1 MRTVYAFMAVVSLCS
16 SPFVRARQ
24 TEEETTS
31 VRQLVLEGVIVS
43 SDPSRSVALV
53 RRPGGSH
60 ARAVNVG
67 ETIYGFELLEVSDSA
82 ITVREG
88 KEILRL
94 TLSGE
99 WEVTP
104 APALARASSSQS
116 PSPSSH
122 QRVRRELQRS
132 LVEERLSEEMPRILT
147 HTGVT
152 PRVVEGEVRGFRIT
166 RLPGGTVLD
175 DAGIRTGDV
184 LLSINEISMNSAYAL
199 IDLYPRLQQEDEIRV
214 VLERAGEVVTLVYA
228 FN

>member
-1 MRTVYAFMAVVSLCS
+1 MRTVYTFMAAVSLCS
-16 SPFVRARQ
+16 SPPVQARQ
-24 TEEETTS
+24 AEEETTS

-67 ETIYGFELLEVSDSA
+67 ETIYGFELLEVSDAA

-104 APALARASSSQS
+104 APALAHASSSQS

-132 LVEERLSEEMPRILT
+132 RVEERLSEEMPRILT